1 MKLVDNRKTKKVLT
15 FADLPIGACFEDSA
29 GFICIKTNSCGGC
42 LFYSPLNG
50 WDCTEQELDEKVTV
64 LNSTITIS

>member
-50 WDCTEQELDEKVTV
+50 WDCAEQELDERVT
-64 LNSTITIS
+64 LLDSTITIS

>member
-1 MKLVDNRKTKKVLT
+1 MELVDNRKTKKVLT

-42 LFYSPLNG
+42 IFYTSENY
-50 WDCTEQELDEKVTV
+50 WDSAEQELDERVTV